1 MRPSCPLALLALLSL
16 ASSAVFA
23 QAGLSY
29 GRASGVGL
37 KPLEANVEVFQA
49 NPVLGGQ
56 AAVLWQATRP
66 FDYAL
71 YGAREEPR
79 VGLRATGSYAGI
91 VYGLRGGW
99 GSSLEAG
106 VQESPLTARRY
117 GVAGRLHTL
126 LSDGGTLSVGLKFHT
141 ADPQA
146 GPRGSFAGEQMAGSG
161 GYSLAPVRQAGN
173 GYSVH
178 MSYQYS
184 PAGSVGLALGRE
196 AETFTP
202 LPDSFLSGPRQ
213 FSFTGQHWLTPSW
226 ALSYDVLSHDL
237 ASPLRLQGL
246 RLGVRYRF

>member
-1 MRPSCPLALLALLSL
+1 MRISFQFALLTLLSL
-16 ASSAVFA
+16 ASGIVAA

-29 GRASGVGL
+29 GGASGVGL
-37 KPLEANVEVFQA
+37 KPLEAKIEYQSNS
-49 NPVLGGQ
+49 VLGGQ
-56 AAVLWQATRP
+56 AAALWQSTRP
-66 FDYAL
+66 LDYAL

-79 VGLRATGSYAGI
+79 LGLRAMGSYAGI
-91 VYGLRGGW
+91 VYGLRAGW

-106 VQESPLTARRY
+106 VQESPLTPRRY
-117 GVAGRLHTL
+117 EVAGRLHTL
-126 LSDGGTLSVGLKFHT
+126 LSDGGTLSVGLKYHA
-141 ADPQA
+141 ADPRS
-146 GPRGSFAGEQMAGSG
+146 GLRNGFPGEHFPGNS
-161 GYSLAPVRQAGN
+161 YTLAPSRQAGN
-173 GYSVH
+173 GYSLH

-202 LPDSFLSGPRQ
+202 LPDSFVSGPRQ

>member
-1 MRPSCPLALLALLSL
+1 MRASCQLALLALVSL
-16 ASSAVFA
+16 ASGAVFA
-23 QAGLSY
+23 QAGLAY
-29 GRASGVGL
+29 GRPAGLGL
-37 KPLEANVEVFQA
+37 KPADAGADTYQSSPVF
-49 NPVLGGQ
+49 GGQ
-56 AAVLWQATRP
+56 AAALWQSARP

-79 VGLRATGSYAGI
+79 VGLRARRSYAGI

-106 VQESPLTARRY
+106 VQESPVMPRRY
-117 GVAGRLHTL
+117 ALSGRVHTL
-126 LSDGGTLSVGLKFHT
+126 LSDGGTLSVGLKYQA
-141 ADPQA
+141 ADPLRH
-146 GPRGSFAGEQMAGSG
+146 GVAGEHLSG
-161 GYSLAPVRQAGN
+161 NGYTLVPVRPAGN
-173 GYSVH
+173 GYSLH

-184 PAGSVGLALGRE
+184 AAGSVGLALGRE

-237 ASPLRLQGL
+237 ASPLRFQGL

>member
-1 MRPSCPLALLALLSL
+1 MRIACKLALLALLSL
-16 ASSAVFA
+16 ASGTVLA

-29 GRASGVGL
+29 GRASGIGL
-37 KPLEANVEVFQA
+37 KPLDANSEIYQS

-56 AAVLWQATRP
+56 AAALWHSTRP
-66 FDYAL
+66 SDYAL

-79 VGLRATGSYAGI
+79 LGLRAAGSYAGI

-106 VQESPLTARRY
+106 VQDSALAPRRY
-117 GVAGRLHTL
+117 AAGRVHTL
-126 LSDGGTLSVGLKFHT
+126 LSDGGTLSVGLKYQSA
-141 ADPQA
+141 ADLQA
-146 GPRGSFAGEQMAGSG
+146 GLRSGFPGEYLSG
-161 GYSLAPVRQAGN
+161 YGYTLAPPRPAGN
-173 GYSVH
+173 GYSLH

-184 PAGSVGLALGRE
+184 PAGSIGLALGRE

-202 LPDSFLSGPRQ
+202 LPDSFASGPRQ

>member
-1 MRPSCPLALLALLSL
+1 MRASFQFVLLAWLTL
-16 ASSAVFA
+16 APGIATA
-23 QAGLSY
+23 QAGLSE
-29 GRASGVGL
+29 RASGVGL
-37 KPLEANVEVFQA
+37 RPLETREELFQPT
-49 NPVLGGQ
+49 PVLGGQ
-56 AAVLWQATRP
+56 AAALWQSTRP

-79 VGLRATGSYAGI
+79 LGLRAIGSYAGI
-91 VYGLRGGW
+91 VYGLRPGW

-106 VQESPLTARRY
+106 VQDSPLSPRRY
-117 GVAGRLHTL
+117 ELAGRLHTL
-126 LSDGGTLSVGLKFHT
+126 LSDGGTLSVGLKFHA
-141 ADPQA
+141 ADPQVGMRLGFPGDA
-146 GPRGSFAGEQMAGSG
+146 LSGSA
-161 GYSLAPVRQAGN
+161 YTLAPARQAGN

-184 PAGSVGLALGRE
+184 SAGSVGLALGRE
-196 AETFTP
+196 AETFAP
-202 LPDSFLSGPRQ
+202 VPDSFLSGPRQ